1 MNYSH
6 WTYRN
11 PTATAPRRVVI
22 TGLGAI
28 SAAGIGVPA
37 LWESLLAGRSGIG
50 PLTNFDASELDGR
63 IAGEVLGFDPIK
75 LIEPRLRPKRLS
87 RQAQFAIVAASEAVR
102 DAGLDNPKLKGRRG
116 AVILGSVSSGIND
129 AEESSVKVERGG
141 PRSASAVS
149 LPKLNMQGQATAL
162 LELLE
167 MENIPSMCVSTSC
180 MGGIDAV
187 TLGAS
192 MIRNGRCDLVVCG
205 GTEST
210 LGKMISS
217 LFGQAG
223 MMSRRNDE
231 PERASRPFD
240 RERDTGVL
248 AEGAG
253 VLVIEEL
260 SAVEAR
266 GGRAYAEILGD
277 HTCRDAENGFHG
289 IGLAT
294 TMRTAMENAN
304 CNPAMVDYISAWGC
318 GDPMVDR
325 YETQSIKEVYG
336 ERAFDIAVGSI
347 KGVTGNPLAAAG
359 ALQLVASSL
368 VFRHGLLPPTA
379 NYEHADV
386 DCDLDYIQGAPRRQR
401 PRFVVVNAH
410 GMGGGN
416 TSVVLGRPPATGK

>member
-1 MNYSH
+1 M
-6 WTYRN
+6 
-11 PTATAPRRVVI
+11 VI

-28 SAAGIGVPA
+28 SAAGIGVAP
-37 LWESLLAGRSGIG
+37 LWEALLAGRSGIK
-50 PLTNFDASELDGR
+50 PLTNFDPSDLEGR
-63 IAGEVLGFDPIK
+63 IAGEVLGFDPVR
-75 LIEPRLRPKRLS
+75 LIEARLRPKRLS
-87 RQAQFAIVAASEAVR
+87 RQAQFAVVAASEAVR
-102 DAGLDNPKLKGRRG
+102 DAGLDNSKLKGRRG

-129 AEESSVKVERGG
+129 AEESSLKVERSG

-162 LELLE
+162 VELLE

-180 MGGIDAV
+180 MGGLDAV

-192 MIRNGRCDLVVCG
+192 MIRNGQCDLVVCG

-210 LGKMISS
+210 LGRMISA

-248 AEGAG
+248 AEGAA

-260 SAVEAR
+260 DAAQAR
-266 GGRAYAEILGD
+266 GARAYTELLGD
-277 HTCRDAENGFHG
+277 HTCRDMQNGCHG
-289 IGLAT
+289 VGLAI
-294 TMRTAMENAN
+294 TMRTAMEKA
-304 CNPAMVDYISAWGC
+304 CCDPAKVDYISAWGC
-318 GDPMVDR
+318 GDPLVDR
-325 YETQSIKEVYG
+325 YETQSIREVYG
-336 ERAFDIAVGSI
+336 KRAFDIAVGSI

-359 ALQLVASSL
+359 ALQMVASSL
-368 VFRHGLLPPTA
+368 VFHHQLLPPTA
-379 NYEHADV
+379 NYEHADI
-386 DCDLDYIQGAPRRQR
+386 DCNLDYIQGAPRRSH

-416 TSVVLGRPPATGK
+416 TSVVLGRSPQEI